1 MAKSKSIAQ
10 CLPLRSKFWHSSA
23 EAPSPSRFGNQN
35 TPRLRSALAHLAKSK
50 DEALLGSTSG
60 LGEREISLRLSE
72 FNLKY
77 KIKFKEYKE
86 PEYGT
91 VGATSLQFH
100 ERPNHSFKRTPDGA
114 A

>member
-1 MAKSKSIAQ
+1 MAKRKSA
-10 CLPLRSKFWHSSA
+10 
-23 EAPSPSRFGNQN
+23 APAASFKVLASFGCSRASPSRVGNQN
-35 TPRLRSALAHLAKSK
+35 TSCLRSGLVHLAKSK
-50 DEALLGSTSG
+50 DEVLLGNPSG
-60 LGEREISLRLSE
+60 LGKHGISLRSSE

-77 KIKFKEYKE
+77 KTQFKEYKE

-91 VGATSLQFH
+91 VGATSLQGH